1 MTVESLLKTIS
12 EGMTVNV
19 KDCYGNMI
27 IRFKFGDD
35 IEVFSASFL
44 FHKIKKTEIKNQF
57 DAAEMKIWM
66 DDEFGGH
73 EK

>member
-44 FHKIKKTEIKNQF
+44 SIKSKKLKLKINSI
-57 DAAEMKIWM
+57 
-66 DDEFGGH
+66 
-73 EK
+73 